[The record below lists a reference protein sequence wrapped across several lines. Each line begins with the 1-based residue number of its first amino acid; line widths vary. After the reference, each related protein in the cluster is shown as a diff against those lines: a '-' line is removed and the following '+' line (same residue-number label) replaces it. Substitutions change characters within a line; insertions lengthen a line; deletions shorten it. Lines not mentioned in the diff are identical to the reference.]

1 MRQRAADAVEMM
13 DLPDCDP
20 TKLELTY
27 GQFELV
33 NRLFSGWRQ
42 LYRRKL
48 RPLLSHDTET
58 TLLDIG
64 CGGGDLAR
72 QLALWSA
79 RDKLLLEVTGID
91 PDARAYS
98 YSSRRPHHVSVRF
111 RQADSADLVRE
122 GRRFDVVISNHVIH
136 HLQPADLAQLLA
148 DSQALARRIS
158 LHNDLRRNIAAYALF
173 SLAALPFRGSFIRAD
188 GLTSIRRSYTP
199 AELTAAAPPGWQLER
214 HSPFHQ
220 VLLHR
225 PDHPDG

>member
-27 GQFELV
+27 RQFELV
-33 NRLFSGWRQ
+33 NRLFSGWRH
-42 LYRRKL
+42 LYRREL

-98 YSSRRPHHVSVRF
+98 YSSRHPHHVSVRF

-148 DSQALARRIS
+148 DSQALGRRIS

-199 AELTAAAPPGWQLER
+199 AELTAAAPPGWQVAR

-220 VLLHR
+220 VLMHG

>member
-1 MRQRAADAVEMM
+1 MRERAVDAVEMM
-13 DLPDCDP
+13 DLPDCDA

-27 GQFELV
+27 RQFGLV

-42 LYRRKL
+42 LYCREL
-48 RPLLSHDTET
+48 HPLLSRDSAT

-72 QLALWSA
+72 QLAHWSA
-79 RDKLLLEVTGID
+79 RDKLLLDVTGID

-98 YSSRRPHHVSVRF
+98 YSSHRPHHFSVRF
-111 RQADSADLVRE
+111 RQADSTELVRE

-136 HLQPADLAQLLA
+136 HLHPADLAQLLA
-148 DSQALARRIS
+148 DSQTLARRLS

-173 SLAALPFRGSFIRAD
+173 SLAALPFIGSFIRAD

-199 AELTAAAPPGWQLER
+199 KELAAAAPPGWQVAP

-220 VLLHR
+220 VLIHR

>member
-20 TKLELTY
+20 TKLERTY
-27 GQFELV
+27 RQFEVV

-42 LYRRKL
+42 LYCREL
-48 RPLLSHDTET
+48 RPLLSHDSET

-79 RDKLLLEVTGID
+79 RDKLMLEVTGID

-158 LHNDLRRNIAAYALF
+158 VHNDLRRNIAAYALF

-199 AELTAAAPPGWQLER
+199 AELTAAAPPGWQVER
-214 HSPFHQ
+214 HYPFHQ
-220 VLLHR
+220 VLLHG
-225 PDHPDG
+225 PNHPDG